1 MRPRSW
7 MGWCWP
13 GSSLR
18 SSLFPPMP
26 TSTDPLAT
34 PASRWRMRELSTLD
48 RQTFVER
55 LGFLFEGS
63 PWIAAEAWDSRPW
76 RIREALHAALI
87 EVVARASQ
95 ERQFALIRAHPDL
108 VGRAA
113 LAGTLTRESTSEQR
127 AAGLDP
133 NVLSD
138 EEIAWFQDTN
148 AKYQARFDFPF
159 VVCARDN
166 QKDAITA
173 GLVARLG
180 NDRRTEIETALRE
193 IGRIAWHRLDDV
205 VADDPATPDA
215 DATGGNTDYTF
226 EVSYGKHGVSVYRA
240 FATPLRDVLPIPES

>member
-76 RIREALHAALI
+76 PTREALHAALL

-95 ERQFALIRAHPDL
+95 ERQLALIRAHPDL

-113 LAGTLTRESTSEQR
+113 LAGTLTRESTTEQR

-133 NVLSD
+133 NVLSE
-138 EEIAWFQDTN
+138 EEIAWFQNTN
-148 AKYQARFDFPF
+148 AKYQAKFDFPF
-159 VVCARDN
+159 VICARDN
-166 QKDAITA
+166 QKDAIAA
-173 GLVARLG
+173 GLVERLG
-180 NDRRTEIETALRE
+180 NDRRTEIETALYE
-193 IGRIAWHRLDDV
+193 IGRIAWHRLGEVVEDDLTIPG
-205 VADDPATPDA
+205 AETNSGEAR
-215 DATGGNTDYTF
+215 YTF
-226 EVSYGKHGVSVYRA
+226 EVSYGKH
-240 FATPLRDVLPIPES
+240 